1 MNHNYYSIYIDCILF
16 ILFSKFFE
24 RPIFVSLVSLNF
36 LDILRMR
43 ELNEDGTLKDAAVIL
58 LAAGFQL
65 GDWVERRADKARGK
79 LFQIT
84 NESVKL
90 EVEGS
95 PDIIAAFPLKEFLTK
110 QWVKTTAKQE
120 PVEFIPTGPMESFEA
135 FVAARVAALIQA
147 EVCSLSTLHE
157 EMVLS
162 TKVCVKPVKGV
173 QCCGDFGKG
182 KLTLVPTTIKV
193 NYKAGNPPNGAA
205 QALVQPRS
213 PTSFWLG
220 AVHLPKAGEEGMM
233 VPFWHLQRSDEDFN
247 MEIVYIKFTH
257 GTLQF
262 KIPVAQNIK
271 AVKAGE
277 WLTLRKLETTI
288 QEPVKGDAKIQV
300 QLKPKAKAEAA
311 AKKKA
316 RTE

>member
-1 MNHNYYSIYIDCILF
+1 
-16 ILFSKFFE
+16 
-24 RPIFVSLVSLNF
+24 
-36 LDILRMR
+36 MR
-43 ELNEDGTLKDAAVIL
+43 ELNEDGTLKGAAVIL
-58 LAAGFQL
+58 HAAGFHL

-84 NESVKL
+84 SESVKL

-120 PVEFIPTGPMESFEA
+120 PVEFIPTGPMQSFDA
-135 FVAARVAALIQA
+135 FVAARVAALIQV
-147 EVCSLSTLHE
+147 EVCSLSSLRE
-157 EMVLS
+157 KMALS

-205 QALVQPRS
+205 QVLFQPQS

-220 AVHLPKAGEEGMM
+220 AVHLPKAGEEGMV

-247 MEIVYIKFTH
+247 MEIVYIKFNH
-257 GTLQF
+257 DSLKFQ
-262 KIPVAQNIK
+262 IPVARNIK
-271 AVKAGE
+271 AAQAGE
-277 WLTLRKLETTI
+277 WLTFKKLETTI
-288 QEPVKGDAKIQV
+288 
-300 QLKPKAKAEAA
+300 EATS
-311 AKKKA
+311 KKKA
-316 RTE
+316 KTQ